1 MKKKQVLINAQKTG
15 AIVKV
20 KYTIGSQPNHAREI
34 IPLRVDEDKVF
45 AKCLNSNT
53 EKLFHIDKLVL
64 LSDEQY
70 EKHLKWDANAG
81 FLTDYEE
88 FVMMKEKR
96 NKFFR
101 YFSIVIG
108 VVLVLL
114 IYLFIKSKI

>member
-34 IPLRVDEDKVF
+34 IPLRIDDDKVF
-45 AKCLNSNT
+45 AKCLNSNS
-53 EKLFHIDKLVL
+53 EKFFQIDKLIL
-64 LSDEQY
+64 LNDRQF

-88 FVMMKEKR
+88 FIMMKEKR
-96 NKFFR
+96 NKLFR
-101 YFSIVIG
+101 YFSMVFG
-108 VVLVLL
+108 VVLVFL
-114 IYLFIKSKI
+114 IYLFVKSKR

>member
-1 MKKKQVLINAQKTG
+1 MKKKQVLINAQKKG
-15 AIVKV
+15 EIVKV

-34 IPLRVDEDKVF
+34 IPIRIDDDKVF
-45 AKCLNSNT
+45 AKCLNSNS
-53 EKLFHIDKLVL
+53 EKLFQIDKLVL
-64 LSDEQY
+64 LNDQQY

-101 YFSIVIG
+101 IFFIAFG
-108 VVLVLL
+108 VVVAFL

>member
-1 MKKKQVLINAQKTG
+1 MKKKQVLINAQKAG
-15 AIVKV
+15 EIVKV

>member
-1 MKKKQVLINAQKTG
+1 MKKKQVLINAQKAG
-15 AIVKV
+15 EIVKV

-101 YFSIVIG
+101 YFSIDIG
-108 VVLVLL
+108 VFLVLI